1 MIVNDGFRDNH
12 VAVARG
18 EFCLCRGHQ
27 FELLVPDV
35 IAMVGGEEFA
45 VAIVD
50 AGESDIVLSFEV
62 YFEKFSNSIIDSVN
76 LLIRFENV
84 VDNSCCKPYLQK
96 KYKSFFYYLFVI
108 HDNIRGFD
116 SFVILLIIMI

>member
-1 MIVNDGFRDNH
+1 MRKCLWLSPEADGAEKLVIVNDGFGDNH
-12 VAVARG
+12 VAVARD

-50 AGESDIVLSFEV
+50 AGEGDIVLSFEGI
-62 YFEKFSNSIIDSVN
+62 ENSIRVFGV
-76 LLIRFENV
+76 LERQ
-84 VDNSCCKPYLQK
+84 CA
-96 KYKSFFYYLFVI
+96 
-108 HDNIRGFD
+108 FD
-116 SFVILLIIMI
+116 V

>member
-50 AGESDIVLSFEV
+50 AGENDITL
-62 YFEKFSNSIIDSVN
+62 
-76 LLIRFENV
+76 RFEGIEDSIRVLV
-84 VDNSCCKPYLQK
+84 VLKGQCASD
-96 KYKSFFYYLFVI
+96 V
-108 HDNIRGFD
+108 
-116 SFVILLIIMI
+116 

>member
-1 MIVNDGFRDNH
+1 MNDGFGDNH

-50 AGESDIVLSFEV
+50 AGEDDITLSFEG
-62 YFEKFSNSIIDSVN
+62 
-76 LLIRFENV
+76 FENSV
-84 VDNSCCKPYLQK
+84 RVFGVLKGQCA
-96 KYKSFFYYLFVI
+96 
-108 HDNIRGFD
+108 FD
-116 SFVILLIIMI
+116 V